1 MKEVQAAI
9 RLREKLGVEGKEAE
23 EISKKAKRMFSM
35 TLTDGAISSFL
46 FAYSK
51 AKNENVKKLVEGDYE
66 KYREMSKEEE
76 REWALIVAFLVKEAL
91 SNISADGDLVNLL
104 KKLSDGK
111 VRVKAERAMLRYLK
125 ALGKVLEAYS

>member
-1 MKEVQAAI
+1 
-9 RLREKLGVEGKEAE
+9 EGKEAE
-23 EISKKAKRMFSM
+23 EISRKAKRMFSM

-66 KYREMSKEEE
+66 KYREMSKEE

-91 SNISADGDLVNLL
+91 SHISADGDLVNLL
-104 KKLSDGK
+104 NKLSDGK

>member
-23 EISKKAKRMFSM
+23 EISRKAKRMFSM

-104 KKLSDGK
+104 NKLSDGK

>member
-23 EISKKAKRMFSM
+23 EISRKAKRMFSM
-35 TLTDGAISSFL
+35 TLTDGAISSLL